1 MHDNQYLMKDEHYT
15 PEYLVAL
22 MYRLSDFGI
31 RFSKVPVDVYA
42 SKGIS
47 GKAVKEWIRDV
58 MEAYEHDCMEE
69 VRDQALMYIGMKAT
83 WAIRSTR

>member
-31 RFSKVPVDVYA
+31 RFSKVPVDVCA

-47 GKAVKEWIRDV
+47 GKAVKEWIRDA
-58 MEAYEHDCMEE
+58 MEAYEHDCMED
-69 VRDQALMYIGMKAT
+69 VRDQALNLHRDEGDVGDSLK
-83 WAIRSTR
+83 